1 MSDPAPAPPRLTVVI
16 PTLGRDTLLPTIH
29 SVLRATGADQL
40 EISVVGRIADPQ
52 IAGQLAAC
60 QREHEHVL
68 HHDVTFAKG
77 DSSEKK
83 NVGWRAARADI
94 VAFLDDDVV
103 VAPDWPVQML
113 AAFNDPA
120 VALVSGP
127 GLIPPDAGLFARLAG
142 LTLSSPAAG
151 YVAWR
156 YRHGTNNLLPIKWS
170 KIIGCNMAYRKSVL
184 TEIDGFDPAFWP
196 GEEMIAS
203 FRTQQKG
210 YQLIFHSA
218 AWAYHYPRQT
228 LGRFWRQ
235 IFGYGATRIRL
246 IRAGV
251 ECEPTTL
258 VPVLLVLLLVLG
270 LTGSLF
276 SPLLAYA
283 TALFVSTYLLA
294 ALGIAILMTRESG
307 QIKDLLIFFLIP
319 ILHLSYGIAGW
330 VELIRP
336 NRDLGLR

>member
-1 MSDPAPAPPRLTVVI
+1 MSDSAPTSPLLTVVV
-16 PTLGRDTLLPTIH
+16 PTLGRDTLMPTIH
-29 SVLRATGADQL
+29 SVLQATGADQL
-40 EISVVGRIADPQ
+40 EIRVVGRIADPQ

-60 QREHEHVL
+60 TRDHANVL
-68 HHDVTFAKG
+68 HHDVAFDKG

-113 AAFNDPA
+113 AAFKNPT

-127 GLIPPDAGLFARLAG
+127 GLIPPDADLFARLAG
-142 LTLSSPAAG
+142 ITLSSPAAG

-156 YRHGTNNLLPIKWS
+156 YRHGENQLRPIKWS
-170 KIIGCNMAYRKSVL
+170 NIIGCNMAYRKNVL
-184 TEIDGFDPAFWP
+184 ADIGGFDPAFWP

-203 FRTQQKG
+203 FRTQEKG

-218 AWAYHYPRQT
+218 AWAYHYPRQS

-251 ECEPTTL
+251 EFEPTTL
-258 VPVLLVLLLVLG
+258 VPMLLVLLLALG
-270 LTGSLF
+270 LIGSLF

-283 TALFVSTYLLA
+283 TALYLAAYLLA
-294 ALGIAILMTRESG
+294 ALTVAILMTRESG
-307 QIKDLLIFFLIP
+307 QIKDLLIAFIIP
-319 ILHLSYGIAGW
+319 VLHLSYGIAGW
-330 VELIRP
+330 TELFRP
-336 NRDLGLR
+336 NRDLSLR